1 MFKNEIHLFK
11 SHVKC
16 NKKWN
21 LHYLIHFHE
30 TRIRIN
36 IIIFGLLAA
45 CQSQCSRSCYG
56 QTVVWQQKH
65 SQVNESTC
73 ALFWLS
79 FKLIMNR
86 NKWFVRFINYRPNRK
101 NYVCFFYFSNK
112 NQAFSYYIRTWKE
125 CTAWFQSYFPNGYN
139 RACLPQPFSWAA
151 FVSIHLWLNYNPGQ
165 LTKDT

>member
-1 MFKNEIHLFK
+1 MFK

-21 LHYLIHFHE
+21 LRYLIHFHE

-86 NKWFVRFINYRPNRK
+86 YKWFVRFINYRPNRK

-112 NQAFSYYIRTWKE
+112 KPSFLVLYKNLKRMHSVISELF
-125 CTAWFQSYFPNGYN
+125 FPNGYN